1 MKIRTWAA
9 RHIGVPALWMLGA
22 LLCLSGCNR
31 EADPKAQTN
40 KAIRISVVG
49 ASTIAPLISELAKAY
64 EQEHPGVR
72 IEVQA
77 GGSARG
83 IMDVR
88 SGTAVLGMV
97 SRDLKP
103 DEQDLVHAL
112 IAKDGIGMIVNKSN
126 PVAGLSKE
134 QVIGIYTGQITNW
147 KDVGGDDAPITVVS
161 KAEGRSTLEI
171 FSSFFGIPYKD
182 IKAHVIIGDNQQ
194 GIQTVAGSPAAVGY
208 VSIGSAEYEAG
219 QGAAIRL
226 IPMGNQVP
234 STASVASGQYAISR
248 DLNLVY
254 KTPLNEQVQDFV
266 AYAQSKQAEDFVT
279 RMYFIP
285 VAK

>member
-1 MKIRTWAA
+1 MKTRTWAA
-9 RHIGVPALWMLGA
+9 RHIAVPALWMLGA

-40 KAIRISVVG
+40 KPIRVSVVG

-147 KDVGGDDAPITVVS
+147 KEVGGDDAPITVVS

-171 FSSFFGIPYKD
+171 FSSFFGIHYKD

-194 GIQTVAGSPAAVGY
+194 GIQTVAGSPGAVGY

-219 QGAAIRL
+219 HGAAIRL

>member
-1 MKIRTWAA
+1 MKTKTWAA
-9 RHIGVPALWMLGA
+9 RHVGVPALWMLGA

-31 EADPKAQTN
+31 EAEPKVDT
-40 KAIRISVVG
+40 KSMRISVVG

-64 EQEHPGVR
+64 ELEHPGVR
-72 IEVQA
+72 FEVQA
-77 GGSARG
+77 GGSSRG

-103 DEQDLVHAL
+103 DEQDLEHAL
-112 IAKDGIGMIVNKSN
+112 IAKDGIGMIVHKNN

-134 QVIGIYTGQITNW
+134 QVIAIYTGQITNW
-147 KDVGGDDAPITVVS
+147 KDVGGADAPITVVS

-254 KTPLNEQVQDFV
+254 KAPLNEQVQDFV
-266 AYAQSKQAEDFVT
+266 AYAQSKQSEDFVT

>member
-1 MKIRTWAA
+1 MKTRTWTA
-9 RHIGVPALWMLGA
+9 RDVGVPAVWMLGA
-22 LLCLSGCNR
+22 LLCLTGCNR
-31 EADPKAQTN
+31 EVEPKADT
-40 KAIRISVVG
+40 KAMRVSVVG

-77 GGSARG
+77 GGSSRG

-103 DEQDLVHAL
+103 DEQDLEHAL
-112 IAKDGIGMIVNKSN
+112 IAKDGIGMIVNKGN

-147 KDVGGDDAPITVVS
+147 KEVGGDDAPITVVS

-226 IPMGNQVP
+226 IPMGDQVP

-285 VAK
+285 VVK